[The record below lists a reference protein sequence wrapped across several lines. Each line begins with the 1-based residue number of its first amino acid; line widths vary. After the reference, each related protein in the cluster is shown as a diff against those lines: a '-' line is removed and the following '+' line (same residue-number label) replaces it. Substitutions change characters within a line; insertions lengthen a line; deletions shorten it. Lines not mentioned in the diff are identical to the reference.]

1 MPHNSSHFDDGSSY
15 ASPYYGIN
23 PAYLSNPSQEP
34 AISTQYAPN
43 SGQHTSS
50 SFNRFKASSFIG
62 PGGLNKQGSIQLT
75 NSSKENYNS
84 CGGGLSTLDNVQYYP
99 NDPPALLHNN
109 QQCSQNNHC
118 KSGYCNMSLSGT
130 PAQNIGGVGP
140 YGGSNQDIGFCSYV
154 DNGVDEQTQELT
166 IDLANF

>member
-1 MPHNSSHFDDGSSY
+1 MPHNSFHFDDGSSY

-34 AISTQYAPN
+34 AISTRNEHN
-43 SGQHTSS
+43 STQHDSS
-50 SFNRFKASSFIG
+50 SFNRPKASSFIG
-62 PGGLNKQGSIQLT
+62 PGGLNKQASITLAK
-75 NSSKENYNS
+75 SSKENYNS
-84 CGGGLSTLDNVQYYP
+84 CGGGLSTLDRAQYYP
-99 NDPPALLHNN
+99 NDPPPLLHNN